1 MRSFRGPASRSI
13 VRVAAQWLVVTMLL
27 DACAPAVLERGER
40 AAEPAAPVQ
49 AFEVTG
55 RLSARHGSDAV
66 AANFRW
72 RHAGENDQLELVS
85 PFGQTIAQLSGD
97 SAQARL
103 QSADGRVATASDWT
117 TLTEQGL
124 GWPLPVQGLAFWIQG
139 AARPGTAFSVETG
152 DDGRTS
158 VLRQDGWTIVYPSYA
173 QTRAGAWRPSR
184 VNLSYPEVEL
194 RLAIDAWE

>member
-1 MRSFRGPASRSI
+1 
-13 VRVAAQWLVVTMLL
+13 MLL
-27 DACAPAVLERGER
+27 SACAPTMLERGEHG
-40 AAEPAAPVQ
+40 AEPAAALQ

-72 RHAGENDQLELVS
+72 RHAGENDQMELVS
-85 PFGQTIAQLSGD
+85 PFGQIIAELSGD
-97 SAQARL
+97 LAQVRL
-103 QSADGRVATASDWT
+103 QAADGRVSTAGDWT

-124 GWPLPVQGLAFWIQG
+124 GWPLPVEGLAFWIQG
-139 AARPGTAFSVETG
+139 AARPRTAFSVETG
-152 DDGRTS
+152 DDGRVA

-173 QTRAGAWRPSR
+173 QTSAGTWRPSR

-194 RLAIDAWE
+194 RLAIDAWD